1 MFNFPFIVSTY
12 KCNSSS
18 RLFQPK
24 MYVTNRRRYIHM
36 YICMFPEN
44 YMYILYYIFVKIPVD
59 VYISV

>member
-1 MFNFPFIVSTY
+1 
-12 KCNSSS
+12 
-18 RLFQPK
+18 
-24 MYVTNRRRYIHM
+24 M